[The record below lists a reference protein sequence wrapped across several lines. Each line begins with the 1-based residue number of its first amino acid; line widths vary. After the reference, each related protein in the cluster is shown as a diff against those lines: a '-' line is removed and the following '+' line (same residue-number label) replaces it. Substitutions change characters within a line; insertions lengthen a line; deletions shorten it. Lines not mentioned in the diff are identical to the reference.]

1 MDVREAPAQRVT
13 NGELVAGMR
22 GRVQQH
28 DGDRLDVRGGKLLG
42 ERRQAGGGA
51 DRAVRA
57 GALVDREAQLRRRQ
71 RRGMGGAQP
80 VEIGAGLAA
89 KLDEVAE
96 ALGGDERGARRVP
109 LEQGVG
115 RHGRAVG
122 EGLDLAGRGAGGG
135 ERELDR
141 PDHANRLVV
150 RRAQRLRSVQLAVA
164 GGEDR
169 VGEGP
174 ADIDAEQHPA
184 DVTAAN
190 R

>member
-1 MDVREAPAQRVT
+1 
-13 NGELVAGMR
+13 
-22 GRVQQH
+22 
-28 DGDRLDVRGGKLLG
+28 
-42 ERRQAGGGA
+42 
-51 DRAVRA
+51 
-57 GALVDREAQLRRRQ
+57 
-71 RRGMGGAQP
+71 MGGAQP
-80 VEIGAGLAA
+80 VEVGAGLAA
-89 KLDEVAE
+89 KLDEIAE
-96 ALGGDERGARRVP
+96 PLGRDERGARRAP

-141 PDHANRLVV
+141 RDHAHRLVV
-150 RRAQRLRSVQLAVA
+150 RRAQRLRGVQLAVA

-184 DVTAAN
+184 DVTAAT